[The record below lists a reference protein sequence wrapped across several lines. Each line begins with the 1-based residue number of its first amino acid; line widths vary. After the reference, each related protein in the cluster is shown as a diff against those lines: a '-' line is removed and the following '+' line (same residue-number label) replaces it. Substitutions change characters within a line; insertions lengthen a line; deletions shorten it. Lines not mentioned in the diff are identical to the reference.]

1 MDIIGR
7 RCMLITSGE
16 LNIAVCFRITF
27 HLSWVRMNYRIEQ

>member
-1 MDIIGR
+1 MDIIG
-7 RCMLITSGE
+7 GKVHVNHFWE